1 MQLVGLKEIRVG
13 EPLTRG
19 VKAPESTTGAKDS
32 AEELIKA
39 FKKVKQPF
47 QGGITFNFSNP
58 TSQKYYRE
66 GQADPF
72 FAIKDPTSGSKELS
86 WNVAD
91 FDDDTLTFYFGTK
104 SPEVGR
110 LYEGRKAFVFVAESG
125 SSLAFANLKYAASL
139 TGGMNTGAPAQ
150 IAVTAEVLT
159 PDDGGY
165 SWWPIATPTF
175 TGEDWKAS
183 DATDDKA

>member
-13 EPLTRG
+13 APLAKG
-19 VKAPESTTGAKDS
+19 VKDTS
-32 AEELIKA
+32 AATAIKA
-39 FKKVKQPF
+39 FAKIKQPF

-66 GQADPF
+66 GEADPF
-72 FAIKDPTSGSKELS
+72 FALKDPTSGSKELS

-91 FDDDTLTFYFGTK
+91 FDDDTLAFYFGTTE
-104 SPEVGR
+104 PEEGK
-110 LYEGRKAFVFVAESG
+110 LYEGQKAFVFVAESG

-150 IAVTAEVLT
+150 IAVTAEVLA
-159 PDDGGY
+159 PADGGY
-165 SWWPIATPTF
+165 SWWPITTPDF
-175 TGEDWKAS
+175 TGGDWKPGA
-183 DATDDKA
+183 

>member
-13 EPLTRG
+13 DPLTRG
-19 VKAPESTTGAKDS
+19 VKAPESSTGQKDS

-39 FKKVKQPF
+39 FKKVVQPY

-72 FAIKDPTSGSKELS
+72 FTLKDPTSGSKEVS

-104 SPEVGR
+104 SPEQGK
-110 LYEGRKAFVFVAESG
+110 LYEGQKAFVFVAESG
-125 SSLAFANLKYAASL
+125 LSLAFANLKYAASL
-139 TGGMNTGAPAQ
+139 TGGMNTGSPAQ
-150 IAVTAEVLT
+150 IAVTAEVLA
-159 PDDGGY
+159 PANGGY

-175 TGEDWKAS
+175 TGDDWKAT
-183 DATDDKA
+183 DATDDKL

>member
-13 EPLTRG
+13 EPLAKG
-19 VKAPESTTGAKDS
+19 VKDTS
-32 AEELIKA
+32 AATAMASFAAI
-39 FKKVKQPF
+39 KQPY

-58 TSQKYYRE
+58 TSNKYYRE

-91 FDDDTLTFYFGTK
+91 FDDDTLEFYFGTTEPAEGK
-104 SPEVGR
+104 
-110 LYEGRKAFVFVAESG
+110 LYEGQKAFIFVAESG
-125 SSLAFANLKYAASL
+125 ASLAFANLKFAASL

-150 IAVTAEVLT
+150 IAVTAEVLA
-159 PDDGGY
+159 PADGGY
-165 SWWPIATPTF
+165 SWWPITTPSF
-175 TGEDWKAS
+175 SK
-183 DATDDKA
+183 